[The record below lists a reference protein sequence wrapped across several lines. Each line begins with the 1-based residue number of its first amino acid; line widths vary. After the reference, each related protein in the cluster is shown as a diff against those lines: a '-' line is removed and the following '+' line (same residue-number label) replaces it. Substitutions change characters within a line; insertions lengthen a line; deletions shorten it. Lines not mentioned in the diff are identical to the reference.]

1 MSETERPRGAPR
13 PPADAPR
20 RAGNPSALPGFL
32 IIVGFLMLIWLG
44 FSSKRDLF
52 HLASGLGASV
62 LVAVLTHRVL
72 AIGVRRNRRG
82 RLVFRYIFDFR
93 WHRLLIFIP
102 WMLLK
107 IAAANV
113 QVAYLILHPKMP
125 ISPAIIRVRTG
136 LYGRVS
142 RTALGTIITLTPGT
156 VVLDIV
162 GDEFVI
168 HKIDKASAA
177 DILSGEMLEMVRKTF
192 ELEDADE
199 EEPTRA

>member
-13 PPADAPR
+13 PPADAR
-20 RAGNPSALPGFL
+20 ERAEPSALPGIL
-32 IIVGFLMLIWLG
+32 IIAGFLMLIWLG
-44 FSSKRDLF
+44 FSNKRDLF
-52 HLASGLGASV
+52 HIASGVGASL
-62 LVAVLTHRVL
+62 LVAILTHGVL
-72 AIGVRRNRRG
+72 AIGVRRNRKG
-82 RLVFRYIFDFR
+82 RLVYRYIFDFR
-93 WHRLLIFIP
+93 WHRLVIFIP

-125 ISPAIIRVRTG
+125 IAPAIIRVKTG
-136 LYGRVS
+136 LHGRVS

-168 HKIDKASAA
+168 HKIDKAAAA

-192 ELEDADE
+192 ELDDADE

>member
-1 MSETERPRGAPR
+1 MSETERPRGAQR

-20 RAGNPSALPGFL
+20 RAGNPSPLPGIL
-32 IIVGFLMLIWLG
+32 VIAGFLTLVWLG

-52 HLASGLGASV
+52 HIGSGIGAAL

-72 AIGVRRNRRG
+72 AIGVRKNRKG
-82 RLVFRYIFDFR
+82 RLVYRYVFDFR
-93 WHRLLIFIP
+93 WHRLLVFIP

-113 QVAYLILHPKMP
+113 QVAYVILHPRMP
-125 ISPAIIRVRTG
+125 ISPAIIRVKTG
-136 LYGRVS
+136 LRGRVS

-156 VVLDIV
+156 LVLDIQ

-168 HKIDKASAA
+168 HKIDKAAAA
-177 DILSGEMLEMVRKTF
+177 DILSGELLEMVRKTF
-192 ELEDADE
+192 ELDDADE